1 MHAPPYSSQGSSSRR
16 GGISGNSAKPTIASP
31 VMIARL
37 LRQTG
42 NTPGRFQKSTAKMA
56 SVTTKWAT
64 P

>member
-1 MHAPPYSSQGSSSRR
+1 MHAPPYSSHGSSSRR
-16 GGISGNSAKPTIASP
+16 GGISGNRAKPTIARP

-42 NTPGRFQKSTAKMA
+42 NTPGRFQNSRTNTA
-56 SVTTKWAT
+56 SVTTKWAV